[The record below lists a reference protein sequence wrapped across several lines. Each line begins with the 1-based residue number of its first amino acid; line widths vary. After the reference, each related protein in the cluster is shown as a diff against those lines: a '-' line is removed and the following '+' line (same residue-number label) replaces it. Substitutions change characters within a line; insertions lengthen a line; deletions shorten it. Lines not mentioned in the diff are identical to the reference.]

1 MLLVFI
7 LGFGPLN
14 SVTQTYRVWIWVGM
28 EMRILH
34 GTELSELD
42 PIPDSPQW
50 LCPPAPRVVVVGGCC
65 GGGPRRRRFY
75 RRCSNDPLER
85 TSRWFFEWIFHQHMC
100 WDLNSLW
107 LPVVRDGHQ
116 AYSRGLYTHCTDSLW
131 PGGMTNIRSLDVD
144 FGSSPI
150 PFPK

>member
-50 LCPPAPRVVVVGGCC
+50 LCPPAPRVVVVGGCSIITRI
-65 GGGPRRRRFY
+65 GT
-75 RRCSNDPLER
+75 
-85 TSRWFFEWIFHQHMC
+85 TSSTKNHC
-100 WDLNSLW
+100 
-107 LPVVRDGHQ
+107 
-116 AYSRGLYTHCTDSLW
+116 AY
-131 PGGMTNIRSLDVD
+131 
-144 FGSSPI
+144 
-150 PFPK
+150 